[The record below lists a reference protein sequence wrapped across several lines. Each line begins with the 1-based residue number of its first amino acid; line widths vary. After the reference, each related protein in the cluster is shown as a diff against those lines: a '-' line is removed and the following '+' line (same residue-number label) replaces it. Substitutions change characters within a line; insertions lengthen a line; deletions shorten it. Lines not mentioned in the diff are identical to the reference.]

1 MFRIET
7 AIDQELKRRG
17 YDRCELCSG
26 SGRVFGPH
34 RCSACNGKGY
44 QTENDKRRW
53 KKLIEKYDQEVAP
66 IWQEDAKTT
75 EILEKIRVSNVIV
88 MDDWS
93 FCERATRVL
102 RRIS

>member
-26 SGRVFGPH
+26 SGKVFGPH

-53 KKLIEKYDQEVAP
+53 AKTLAKYDQELEPV
-66 IWQEDAKTT
+66 WREDSKTT
-75 EILEKIRVSNVIV
+75 EILEQVRVSNVIV
-88 MDDWS
+88 MDDCS
-93 FCERATRVL
+93 FDTAKTRVL
-102 RRIS
+102 ERVM